1 VSLRRGAVVLALSMF
16 FPTVAAAQAA
26 AQASVPRPRAEGRID
41 YLGRNPDAVHAGFGL
56 NVPLATYVRIGIV
69 AAGGPSWDDGRSGSS
84 ARADVIARFA
94 FDPFRERRWGVSAG
108 GGLSVRYD
116 ELSPSENR
124 WRALIAVVLDLE
136 GAVIG
141 SVTPAVQLGLGGG
154 TRVGFILRAAD
165 RFRR

>member
-1 VSLRRGAVVLALSMF
+1 MSPRRGAVVLALTIF
-16 FPTVAAAQAA
+16 CPTTAE
-26 AQASVPRPRAEGRID
+26 AQASAQASAPRPRAEARVD
-41 YLGRNPDAVHAGFGL
+41 YIGRNPDAVHAGFGL
-56 NVPLATYVRIGIV
+56 NVPLGTYVRIGIV
-69 AAGGPSWDDGRSGSS
+69 GAGGPSWDDGRSGSS
-84 ARADVIARFA
+84 ARADVIARFS
-94 FDPFRERRWGVSAG
+94 FDPFRERRWGLSAG

-116 ELSPSENR
+116 ELSPSESR

-154 TRVGFILRAAD
+154 TRVGLILRAAD